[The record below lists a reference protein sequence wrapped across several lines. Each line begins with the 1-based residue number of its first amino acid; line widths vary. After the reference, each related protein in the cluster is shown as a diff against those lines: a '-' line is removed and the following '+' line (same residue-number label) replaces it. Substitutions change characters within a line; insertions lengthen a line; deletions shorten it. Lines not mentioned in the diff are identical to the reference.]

1 MSNDQIV
8 RQQLLNLLRGGN
20 AHMDLDDAV
29 ADFPQEFF
37 NRRAPNVDYTP
48 WHLLEHIRLAQLDI
62 LEFIRDP
69 DYESPEWPA
78 GFWPPKDQQADAEDW
93 QRTID
98 QFQVDRKALQEIA
111 ADPETDLYAPL
122 PAGDEYNILREILIT
137 ADHSAYHI
145 GEFGLLR
152 GVMGTWSQ
160 D

>member
-1 MSNDQIV
+1 MSDDQIV
-8 RQQLLNLLRGGN
+8 RQQLLDLLRGGN
-20 AHMDLDDAV
+20 AHMDFDDAV

-37 NRRAPNVDYTP
+37 NHKAPNVDYTP
-48 WHLLEHIRLAQLDI
+48 WHLLEHIRLAQSDI

-69 DYESPEWPA
+69 EYESPEWPA
-78 GFWPPKDQQADAEDW
+78 GFWPPKDQQADAEEW

-98 QFQVDRKALQEIA
+98 QFRADREALQ
-111 ADPETDLYAPL
+111 
-122 PAGDEYNILREILIT
+122 AGDEYNILREILIA

-152 GVMGTWSQ
+152 GVLGAWSQ